1 MMNRTIKTAGK
12 VAVGI
17 LLLPVAAAAFAAGT
31 IVNTSIRIKNRYLL
45 RKPIG
50 QFVQI
55 DGHNMNVLVT
65 GQGVHTLVLLSG
77 WGTVSPVLDF
87 KALHSQLEK
96 DFRIVIP
103 EKFGYGFSDIVKTKR
118 SLAANVEYY
127 REALSKLGIEGPYI
141 LCPHSLSGLETM
153 LWAQKYPHEVEAI
166 VGLDTTPANFA
177 EELKSEQKS
186 KLQVFVIELLKLS
199 GVSRFH
205 KAQCLPNLTREEKRV
220 LRELNVRNPVN
231 YDLLSEIQDVPKACE
246 EINKST
252 LPTVPCVHF
261 ISQRD
266 PDVAWSGK
274 WRIAHQKYADASIDG
289 KLIQLNCGHY
299 VHDFEFEKIAEKIR
313 ELARC
318 L

>member
-1 MMNRTIKTAGK
+1 MNRKIKTAGK
-12 VAVGI
+12 LAVGI
-17 LLLPVAAAAFAAGT
+17 LLLPVAAVAFVVGT
-31 IVNTSIRIKNRYLL
+31 IGNTCVRFRNRHLL

-50 QFVQI
+50 RFVRI
-55 DGHNMNVLVT
+55 DGHDMNVLVK
-65 GQGVHTLVLLSG
+65 GQGAHTLVFLSG

-87 KALHSQLEK
+87 KVLYSQLEK

-127 REALSKLGIEGPYI
+127 REALSGLGIEGPYI

-153 LWAQKYPHEVEAI
+153 LWAQKYPDEVEAI
-166 VGLDTTPANFA
+166 VGLDTTPANFT

-186 KLQVFVIELLKLS
+186 KLQVLLIRLLMRS

-205 KAQCLPNLTREEKRV
+205 KAQCLPHLTQEETRV

-231 YDLLSEIQDVPKACE
+231 YDLLSEMQDVSKACE
-246 EINKST
+246 EINKSP
-252 LPTVPCVHF
+252 LPKVPCVHF

-266 PDVAWSGK
+266 PGVVWAEK
-274 WRIAHQKYADASIDG
+274 WRIAHQEYADASADG
-289 KLIQLNCGHY
+289 KLIQLTCGHY
-299 VHDFEFEKIAEKIR
+299 VHNFEFERIAGEIR
-313 ELARC
+313 DLVKR
-318 L
+318 LR

>member
-1 MMNRTIKTAGK
+1 MNRKIKTAGK
-12 VAVGI
+12 LAVGM
-17 LLLPVAAAAFAAGT
+17 LLLPVAAVAFVGGT
-31 IVNTSIRIKNRYLL
+31 VVNTCVRIRNRHLL

-55 DGHNMNVLVT
+55 DGHDMNVLVK
-65 GQGVHTLVLLSG
+65 GQGAHTLVFLSG
-77 WGTVSPVLDF
+77 WGTASPVLDF
-87 KALHSQLEK
+87 KALYSQLET
-96 DFRIVIP
+96 DFRIVVP

-153 LWAQKYPHEVEAI
+153 IWAQKYPNEVEAI
-166 VGLDTTPANFA
+166 VGLDTTPANFS
-177 EELKSEQKS
+177 EELKAEQQS

-199 GVSRFH
+199 GVSRFY

-220 LRELNVRNPVN
+220 LRELYVRNPVN
-231 YDLLSEIQDVPKACE
+231 YDLISEIQDVPKACE
-246 EINKST
+246 EINKLP
-252 LPTVPCVHF
+252 LPTAPCVHF

-266 PDVAWSGK
+266 SGVVWAEK
-274 WRIAHQKYADASIDG
+274 WRIVHQEYADASADG
-289 KLIQLNCGHY
+289 KMVQLSCGHY
-299 VHDFEFEKIAEKIR
+299 VHDFEFQKITEEIR
-313 ELARC
+313 ELAKR